1 MATIKEMRHIARIEQ
16 TSAHKR
22 APAAVVACLVEGGS
36 SFIAINLKSP
46 PGQFSAAQSREMA
59 AALLEGADIL
69 DAKDRN
75 P

>member
-16 TSAHKR
+16 TGAHKR

-46 PGQFSAAQSREMA
+46 PGQFSAAQSRKMA

-69 DAKDRN
+69 DAKDRQ